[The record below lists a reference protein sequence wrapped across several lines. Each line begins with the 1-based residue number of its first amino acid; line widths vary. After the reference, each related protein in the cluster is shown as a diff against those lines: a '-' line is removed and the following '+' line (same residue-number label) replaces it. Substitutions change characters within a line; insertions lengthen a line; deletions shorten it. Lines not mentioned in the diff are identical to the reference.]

1 MVVSGLS
8 WLTLAQMR
16 ERVELADPDES
27 VLRTMDTAA
36 EIIGNF
42 VNVTTTP
49 APILAE
55 AQTRLVGWMLVRNP
69 DGRIRERDDTYSVGY
84 SPAAQNAAMMHS
96 GAMGLL
102 QPWRG
107 LRVKSLGES

>member
-8 WLTLAQMR
+8 WLTLAQML
-16 ERVELADPDES
+16 ERIELADTDES

-42 VNVTTTP
+42 VPIDATP
-49 APILAE
+49 EPIMAE

-69 DGRIRERDDTYSVGY
+69 DGRTRDRDDTYSVSYG
-84 SPAAQNAAMMHS
+84 PAAQNAMMHS
-96 GAMGLL
+96 GAMSLL